1 MVRVELVVVALVAEP
16 RWRICADAAV
26 VMNSAAKN
34 AHNNNRVEV
43 FIALRFYGYNK
54 KLLTGGLGRRWDG

>member
-1 MVRVELVVVALVAEP
+1 
-16 RWRICADAAV
+16 
-26 VMNSAAKN
+26 MNSAAKN